1 MFAFANLISAIA
13 QILDI
18 ALSVYLWIIIARA
31 LISWVNPDPYNPIV
45 RFLYQITEPLLYRVR
60 RVVPFLGGLDL
71 SPMIVILAIYF
82 IKRFAV
88 VTLIELAI
96 RMKAGGGSM

>member
-88 VTLIELAI
+88 VTLIELAV
-96 RMKAGGGSM
+96 RLKAGGGSM

>member
-31 LISWVNPDPYNPIV
+31 IISWVNPDPYNPIV